1 MLLKYIYSFLSR
13 KINRQKLDTQL
24 NILEKNQ
31 RQKNKFSEHFF

>member
-13 KINRQKLDTQL
+13 KINRQKKDAQL

-31 RQKNKFSEHFF
+31 RQKNKFSEYFF